1 MGMGR
6 FRAMPSGLRAEICER
21 ALSLSGASSYN
32 RKTIALPWTAFRIM
46 DFRALETFLW
56 IARLGGFRLAAD
68 RLNTTQPSVS
78 ARIRALEE
86 ELGVRLFERNARAV
100 TLTAKGRDLLPYA
113 ERVLALK
120 SEMQAKIGDPA
131 AIQGTIVLGVVETI
145 VHTWLP
151 RLIERLA
158 QTYPALSLELDIDIT
173 ANLSRR
179 LLSREIDIAFL
190 MGPIAS
196 PDMENLP
203 LGTYPLIW
211 VGSPRLGLHGEAVLG
226 LAELSRVPVLTFPR
240 NSRPNM
246 DILALFRDAGER
258 PRIHNS
264 SSIATIVRMAVDGI
278 GVCALP
284 QEIVQGEL
292 DTGRLVPLRV
302 SADLPALTFTAS
314 FPHAADTA
322 LPRAVSDLAYRTAIE
337 HSEQRP
343 NP

>member
-1 MGMGR
+1 MTV
-6 FRAMPSGLRAEICER
+6 FQ
-21 ALSLSGASSYN
+21 
-32 RKTIALPWTAFRIM
+32 PWRVVTDM

-86 ELGVRLFERNARAV
+86 ELGVRLFERSARAV

-120 SEMQAKIGDPA
+120 SEMLAKVGDPA

-145 VHTWLP
+145 AHTWLP

-158 QTYPALSLELDIDIT
+158 QAYPALSLELDIDIT
-173 ANLSRR
+173 TNLSRR
-179 LLSREIDIAFL
+179 LIAREIDIAFL
-190 MGPIAS
+190 MGPIAH
-196 PDMENLP
+196 PEIENLP
-203 LGTYPLIW
+203 LGTYPLVW
-211 VGSPRLGLHGEAVLG
+211 VGSPALGLHDRTLG
-226 LAELSRVPVLTFPR
+226 LDDLRRIPVITFPR

-246 DILALFRDAGER
+246 DILSLFRDAGER

-264 SSIATIVRMAVDGI
+264 SSIATIVRMAMDGI

-292 DTGRLVPLRV
+292 DRGVLVPLRISV
-302 SADLPALTFTAS
+302 ELPALTFTAS
-314 FPHAADTA
+314 FPYASDTA

-337 HSEQRP
+337 HPGVSA
-343 NP
+343 